1 MSADKRTALTA
12 IVVVFFVFLGLSLS
26 VNLPVIHQGF
36 LFADQAVYYSMTQ
49 SIAFDRDLE
58 FTKRDLARYY
68 PDFNAG
74 PQGIF
79 LKKGRDGRIFFA
91 KSFVYSL
98 FAAPFVRVFGPNGFL
113 VLHSILLLLL
123 MLMGYKHFAPSGT
136 PLSALLLVLTF
147 LFASVAGVYFVW
159 MTPEFF
165 NLTVVFAI
173 LFLWL
178 YKARVRASAA
188 PGAEAAAAPG
198 PERKGRLEPFLLS
211 DKTDFLAAFLAGIA
225 VYSKPPNAA
234 VLGVLILATLVRRKL
249 LKAGGMVL
257 AFALSLGLLYS
268 ADSVLSD
275 DWSDWNYQGGERKS
289 FYFEFPFGEK
299 GQTFDTVG
307 MPMTSEGYFD
317 RFLLPPKFIALNL
330 FYYFFG
336 RFSGL
341 AWYFFPSLLFLFL
354 FARGRRDL
362 ARWLLLLA
370 AAAEILAYIVLM
382 PTNFGGGGGSL
393 ANRYFMNIYPLF
405 LFLPGAKLKPRHLAA
420 AWLVAALFVAQI
432 LVNPFRGSG
441 YPATHAKRF
450 PIKALPLEMTM
461 VNEWPTNTNPKGFR
475 IPIGTP
481 PNQGF
486 LHFLDDNFY
495 ERLEPTGNW
504 TYWDRECEMVLKT
517 GQPLKEIVVRL
528 LNNPRRENEIRV
540 KVEGKTQ
547 RITLGSKAWGELR
560 FPVGDGF
567 TMKTTHLYRVKI
579 KAAKGSIPHY
589 EDEDNRER
597 RILGVF
603 FEMELV
609 PRT

>member
-1 MSADKRTALTA
+1 MSAEQKTALTVA
-12 IVVVFFVFLGLSLS
+12 VVVFLFFLGFSLS
-26 VNLPVIHQGF
+26 VNLPVIHNGF

-58 FTKRDLARYY
+58 FTKKDLARYY

-98 FAAPFVRVFGPNGFL
+98 FAAPFVRLFGPNGFFIF
-113 VLHSILLLLL
+113 HSFLLLLLLL
-123 MLMGYKHFAPSGT
+123 MGYKYFSLSGT

-165 NLTVVFAI
+165 NLTLVFAV

-178 YKARVRASAA
+178 YKAKVRGRSA
-188 PGAEAAAAPG
+188 PEAG
-198 PERKGRLEPFLLS
+198 TEIRPERSGRLDDFLMS
-211 DKTDFLAAFLAGIA
+211 TKTDYLAAFLAGIA

-234 VLGVLILATLVRRKL
+234 VLGVLVLATLFRRKI

-257 AFALSLGLLYS
+257 AFVLSMGLLYS
-268 ADSVLSD
+268 VNSFLSK

-289 FYFEFPFGEK
+289 FYYEFPFAEK

-307 MPMTSEGYFD
+307 TSMTSEGYFD

-341 AWYFFPSLLFLFL
+341 AWYFFPTLFFLFL

-362 ARWLLLLA
+362 ARWLLLAA

-393 ANRYFMNIYPLF
+393 ANRYFLNIYPLF
-405 LFLPGAKLKPRHLAA
+405 LFLPDFKIRKRDLVIP
-420 AWLVAALFVAQI
+420 WLVASLFIAQI
-432 LVNPFRGSG
+432 LINPFRGSA

-475 IPIGTP
+475 IQIGIP
-481 PNQGF
+481 PNEGY

-517 GQPLKEIVVRL
+517 GQPLKEIVIRL
-528 LNNPRRENEIRV
+528 LNNPRLENEIRV
-540 KVEGKTQ
+540 KVEGRTQ
-547 RITLGSKAWGELR
+547 RITLGSKEWGTLR
-560 FPVGDGF
+560 FAVGDGF
-567 TMKTTHLYRVKI
+567 RMKTTHLYRIKI
-579 KAAKGSIPHY
+579 KAEKGSIPHY

-603 FEMELV
+603 FEMELI

>member
-1 MSADKRTALTA
+1 MSAEKKTALTVA
-12 IVVVFFVFLGLSLS
+12 AVVFLFFLGFALS
-26 VNLPVIHQGF
+26 VNLPVIHNGF

-79 LKKGRDGRIFFA
+79 LKKGRDGRIYFA

-98 FAAPFVRVFGPNGFL
+98 FAAPFLRVFGPNGFF
-113 VLHSILLLLL
+113 VLHAVLLLFL
-123 MLMGYKHFAPSGT
+123 MLMGCKYFSLSGP
-136 PLSALLLVLTF
+136 PLSGVLLVLTF

-165 NLTVVFAI
+165 NLTVVFAV

-178 YKARVRASAA
+178 YKARVRERSV
-188 PGAEAAAAPG
+188 PETGAG
-198 PERKGRLEPFLLS
+198 PEPARAGRFDAFLMSGGS
-211 DKTDFLAAFLAGIA
+211 DLAAAFLAGIA
-225 VYSKPPNAA
+225 FYSKPPNAA
-234 VLGVLILATLVRRKL
+234 LLGVLVLATLLRRKP
-249 LKAGGMVL
+249 LKAGAMVL
-257 AFALSLGLLYS
+257 AFVLSVGLLYS
-268 ADSVLSD
+268 AGSLLSGN
-275 DWSDWNYQGGERKS
+275 WSDINYQGGERKS
-289 FYFEFPFGEK
+289 FYFDFPFGEK

-341 AWYFFPSLLFLFL
+341 AWYFFPTLLFLALFL
-354 FARGRRDL
+354 FGRGRRDL

-370 AAAEILAYIVLM
+370 AAAEILAYTVLM

-393 ANRYFMNIYPLF
+393 ANRYFLNIYPLF
-405 LFLPGAKLKPRHLAA
+405 LFLPDLKLRARHLVIPWLAA
-420 AWLVAALFVAQI
+420 AVFVAPI
-432 LVNPFRGSG
+432 LINPFRGSA

-481 PNQGF
+481 PNEGY

-528 LNNPRRENEIRV
+528 LNNPRLENKARV
-540 KVEGKTQ
+540 KVEGRTQ
-547 RITLGSKAWGELR
+547 TIVLGPKAWGELR

-567 TMKTTHLYRVKI
+567 TMKTTHLYRIKI
-579 KAAKGSIPHY
+579 KADKGSIPHY